1 MFDNNEQDSCL
12 DTSSDIPKLR
22 GRRIDML
29 DIISAI
35 ESGKESEHFEYW
47 NLSEKERK
55 TVIEYYNN
63 NQKYLNKKYEE
74 NNNQYNNQYNKY
86 EY

>member
-35 ESGKESEHFEYW
+35 ESGEESECFDYW
-47 NLSEKERK
+47 DLSQKEIN
-55 TVIEYYNN
+55 TVMNYYNN
-63 NQKYLNKKYEE
+63 NQKYLNRKYEE
-74 NNNQYNNQYNKY
+74 NNSNQYNMY